1 MRARG
6 SRVAGP
12 STRAFA
18 LRLFVGLGIA
28 STMGCGLVARQSR
41 VFTDGPAPARKAD
54 LATLY
59 AKDARLSALWI
70 GHASVL
76 VRMDD
81 RFFLAD
87 PVLGNQVGAFS
98 RRLVAA
104 GITAEELPPAVTV
117 LISHAHFDHLSVGTL
132 SQIDAKVRRAYVP
145 VGAACY
151 LPNVAFD
158 ARELGAFQS
167 VDDLG
172 FKVTAVPVKHRGGRY
187 GADEMWN
194 EETFTGYVVEYHGL
208 TVFFGGDT
216 GYDGALWKSVKKRF
230 PSIDLA
236 ILPIGPIHPRP
247 FMRGMHV
254 DGYEAVSTF
263 QDLGAKYML
272 PMHFATFI
280 NSTDDDGEDLAR
292 FQDAVKQAKVEPSR
306 ALPLVAGEAH
316 VYVKK
321 DADDTTS
328 EPKKRALAE
337 EPVPDAPKSD
347 AKKDDDDTR
356 LGD

>member
-1 MRARG
+1 MGARRSFRVATLLACAGISLALAVGSTGCSPFSRQMRAY
-6 SRVAGP
+6 
-12 STRAFA
+12 
-18 LRLFVGLGIA
+18 
-28 STMGCGLVARQSR
+28 
-41 VFTDGPAPARKAD
+41 TDGPTPTRRAD
-54 LATLY
+54 LVTLY

-87 PVLGNQVGAFS
+87 PVLGNQVGALS

-104 GITAEELPPAVTV
+104 GMSAEELPPALTV
-117 LISHAHFDHLSVGTL
+117 LISHAHFDHLSLGTL
-132 SQIDAKVRRAYVP
+132 TQIDPKVRRAYVP
-145 VGAACY
+145 VGTACY
-151 LPNVAFD
+151 LPNVSFD
-158 ARELGAFQS
+158 ARELGAFKS
-167 VDDLG
+167 DDDLG

-194 EETFTGYVVEYHGL
+194 EETFTGYVIEYHGL

-216 GYDGALWKSVKKRF
+216 GYDGALWKNVKNRF

-272 PMHFATFI
+272 PMHFATFV

-292 FQDAVKQAKVEPSR
+292 FQDAVKEAKVDR
-306 ALPLVAGEAH
+306 ARAFALVQGEAH
-316 VYVKK
+316 IYVKK
-321 DADDTTS
+321 DAADATE
-328 EPKKRALAE
+328 EPKKAAPAE
-337 EPVPDAPKSD
+337 EPKADDPDHGAP
-347 AKKDDDDTR
+347 KKDDDDTR
-356 LGD
+356 MGD

>member
-1 MRARG
+1 MRAQR
-6 SRVAGP
+6 SIRVA
-12 STRAFA
+12 TLAACAA
-18 LRLFVGLGIA
+18 LTLALGIA
-28 STMGCGLVARQSR
+28 STGCSVVSRQMR
-41 VFTDGPAPARKAD
+41 AYTDGPTPTRKAD
-54 LATLY
+54 LGTLY

-104 GITAEELPPAVTV
+104 GMSAEELPPALTV
-117 LISHAHFDHLSVGTL
+117 LISHAHFDHLSLGTL
-132 SQIDAKVRRAYVP
+132 TQIDAKVRRAYVP
-145 VGAACY
+145 VGTACY
-151 LPNVAFD
+151 LPNVSFD
-158 ARELGAFQS
+158 ARELGAFKA
-167 VDDLG
+167 DEDLG

-194 EETFTGYVVEYHGL
+194 EETFTGYVIEYHGL

-216 GYDGALWKSVKKRF
+216 GYDGALWKRVKNRF

-272 PMHFATFI
+272 PMHFATFV
-280 NSTDDDGEDLAR
+280 NSTDDDGEDLTR
-292 FQDAVKQAKVEPSR
+292 FQDAVKQAKVEPTR
-306 ALPLVAGEAH
+306 AFALVQGEAH
-316 VYVKK
+316 IYVKK
-321 DADDTTS
+321 DATDGPD
-328 EPKKRALAE
+328 EPKQASPTE
-337 EPVPDAPKSD
+337 ESKTNAPEHDAP
-347 AKKDDDDTR
+347 KKDDDDTR
-356 LGD
+356 MGD

>member
-1 MRARG
+1 MHAKAVLRTLG
-6 SRVAGP
+6 LSLVM
-12 STRAFA
+12 AF
-18 LRLFVGLGIA
+18 V
-28 STMGCGLVARQSR
+28 MGCSIVSRQARAY
-41 VFTDGPAPARKAD
+41 TDGPTPTRKAD
-54 LATLY
+54 LGTLY

-87 PVLGNQVGAFS
+87 PVLGNQVGGVS

-104 GITAEELPPAVTV
+104 GMTAEELPPALTV

-132 SQIDAKVRRAYVP
+132 STIDAKVRRAYLP
-145 VGAACY
+145 PGAASY

-158 ARELGAFQS
+158 ARELTAFKAD
-167 VDDLG
+167 DDLG
-172 FKVTAVPVKHRGGRY
+172 FKVTAVPVKHRGGRF

-194 EETFTGYVVEYHGL
+194 EETFTGWVVEYHGL

-216 GYDGALWKSVKKRF
+216 GYDGALWKNVKKHF

-236 ILPIGPIHPRP
+236 ILPIGPIHPRA
-247 FMRGMHV
+247 FMRGMHE

-263 QDLGAKYML
+263 VDLGAKYML
-272 PMHFATFI
+272 PMHFATFV
-280 NSTDDDGEDLAR
+280 NSGDDEGEDLAR

-306 ALPLVAGEAH
+306 AFALVQGEAR

-321 DADDTTS
+321 DASDTSDEARKSTPADAAKV
-328 EPKKRALAE
+328 EAPKD
-337 EPVPDAPKSD
+337 DAPKN
-347 AKKDDDDTR
+347 DDDDTR